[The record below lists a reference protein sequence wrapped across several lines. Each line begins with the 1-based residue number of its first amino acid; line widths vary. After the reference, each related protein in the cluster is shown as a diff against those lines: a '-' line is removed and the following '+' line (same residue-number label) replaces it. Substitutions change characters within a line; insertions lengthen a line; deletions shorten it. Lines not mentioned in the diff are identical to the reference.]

1 MASQRFPILF
11 ITASRIGDAVLS
23 SGLIRALTDEIEGA
37 RFTIAASALTA
48 PLFAEV
54 PGLARTIVIEKRPFG
69 RHWLDL
75 WSDVRRQRW
84 GLVAD
89 MRGSGLARFVRA
101 RRRATHKAG
110 GPIAHK
116 VIEAARLLKLEGEP
130 PAPFL
135 YTSPETEARAAELT
149 AGSEPILAVAPAA
162 HWVGKTWPAE
172 RFGLAARELLGAN
185 GALAGGRLMLL
196 GGPEDGKVALTL
208 RAALPKERVINLV
221 GREGLLVSYAALKR
235 ARLFIGGDSGVMHM
249 AAAAGAPTLGLF
261 GPSDERLYA
270 PWGPRSRTVR
280 GARTFEEIR
289 AQDPDLNQQICHMME
304 LRVDAVT
311 AAARR
316 LIEETQPAP

>member
-11 ITASRIGDAVLS
+11 IAASRIGDAVLS

-48 PLFAEV
+48 PLFAEI
-54 PGLARTIVIEKRPFG
+54 PGRARTLLIEKRPLG

-75 WSDVRRQRW
+75 WSEVRRQRW
-84 GLVAD
+84 GLVVD
-89 MRGSGLARFVRA
+89 LRGSGLARFLRS
-101 RRRATHKAG
+101 RRRATHRAG
-110 GPIAHK
+110 GPAAHK
-116 VIEAARLLKLEGEP
+116 VIEAARLLKLEDDP

-149 AGSEPILAVAPAA
+149 AGAGPILAIAPAA

-172 RFGLAARELLGAN
+172 RFGLVARELLGPN
-185 GALAGGRLMLL
+185 GPLARGRLMLL
-196 GGPEDGKVALTL
+196 GGPDDDKTALTL
-208 RAALPKERVINLV
+208 RSALPKDRLIDLV

-235 ARLFIGGDSGVMHM
+235 ARLFIGGDSGLMHM

-270 PWGPRSRTVR
+270 PWGPKGRTVR
-280 GARTFEEIR
+280 GARSFEEIR
-289 AQDPDLNQQICHMME
+289 AQDPHLNQEICHMME

-316 LIEETQPAP
+316 LIDETEPS

>member
-1 MASQRFPILF
+1 MAPQRFPILF

-48 PLFAEV
+48 PLFADV
-54 PGLARTIVIEKRPFG
+54 PGLARIIVMEKRPLG

-75 WSDVRRQRW
+75 WNDVRHQRW
-84 GLVAD
+84 GLVVD
-89 MRGSGLARFVRA
+89 VRGSGITRFLRT

-110 GPIAHK
+110 GAAAHK
-116 VIEAARLLKLEGEP
+116 VIEAARLLKLEDDP

-135 YTSPETEARAAELT
+135 YTSAETEARAAELT
-149 AGSEPILAVAPAA
+149 AGPGPILAMAPAA

-172 RFGLAARELLGAN
+172 RFGFVARELLGDR
-185 GALAGGRLMLL
+185 GPLPDGRLMLL
-196 GGPEDGKVALTL
+196 GGPEDRKIAETL
-208 RAALPKERVINLV
+208 RAAIGRDRIIDLV
-221 GREGLLVSYAALKR
+221 GRESLLVSYAALR
-235 ARLFIGGDSGVMHM
+235 QARLFIGGDSGLMHM

-261 GPSDERLYA
+261 GPSDERLYG
-270 PWGPRSRTVR
+270 PWGMKGRTVR
-280 GARTFEEIR
+280 GARGFEEIR
-289 AQDPDLNQQICHMME
+289 ALDPHLNQEICHMME

-316 LIEETQPAP
+316 LIDETEPKP